1 MSRRARFTKGLTVL
15 AATVALALAGCNAGS
30 NLDQGSSP
38 GSSSSPGSTELP
50 VITVGGGAG
59 PFAENF
65 NPFSPNV
72 MTLVHGVIYEPLFYF
87 NQLKPID
94 QAPIPLLG
102 TEYTWND
109 DGTVLTIKVR
119 TGVQWSDG
127 TPMTAKDVA
136 FTFDLIQK
144 TEELNTSGH
153 SPKSK
158 LIDDSTVELTFDRP
172 SFAEG
177 PNVLGRTYIVP
188 EHLWSK
194 IKDPVT
200 EPNKKPVGTGAFMM
214 DSFTQQ
220 SYALTRNPEYWQEG
234 KPGIGGVRVITL
246 SGNQAATDK
255 YLAGEIDYQSAAIPN
270 LDQLIKNKPELTYLN
285 TGTAQAA
292 LFTCA
297 NAELGCEGPQTD
309 PAVRR
314 ALYLGMDREQ
324 LSNLA
329 FYKLG
334 KPVSPAFALPE
345 RDRAFIEPSIADAPW
360 TADVAAAKKAL
371 EDAGYQLADGVYA
384 KDGKPLRLSIKV
396 VSGWTD
402 FITAVDTL
410 KQQFAAIGIEIVP
423 QQVSVNEWNSA
434 KSTGKFQLVIDS
446 LGQGPAPDP
455 YYVYNNFFSTEA
467 TDKVGGNANPYRNT
481 SRFSDPAVDAAL
493 TRAAGSNDIEIK
505 RAAYFEIQKII
516 SADLPYVPLLI
527 GSTLTEFN
535 TSKVT
540 GFPTEDNLYAF
551 PAAWAAPDN
560 AQVLV
565 NLTPAP

>member
-1 MSRRARFTKGLTVL
+1 MSRTSLLSRGL
-15 AATVALALAGCNAGS
+15 VALAVAASLAVAGCNAGS
-30 NLDQGSSP
+30 NLEQPVASGSSTA
-38 GSSSSPGSTELP
+38 GASRP

-72 MTLVHGVIYEPLFYF
+72 MTLVQGVIYEPLFYF

-94 QAPIPLLG
+94 QAPLPVLG
-102 TEYTWND
+102 TEYSWNE
-109 DGTVLTIKVR
+109 DGTKLTIKVR
-119 TGVQWSDG
+119 SGATWSDG
-127 TPMTAKDVA
+127 KPFTAKDVA
-136 FTFDLIQK
+136 FTFNLIQQTK
-144 TEELNTSGH
+144 ELNTSGH
-153 SPKSK
+153 SPKATEV
-158 LIDDSTVELTFDRP
+158 DETTVELQFDEP
-172 SFAEG
+172 SYAEG
-177 PNVLGRTYIVP
+177 ANVLGRTYMVP
-188 EHLWSK
+188 EHVWSQ
-194 IKDPVT
+194 ISDPVT
-200 EPNKKPVGTGAFMM
+200 EPNEKPVGTGAFML
-214 DSFTQQ
+214 DTFTQQ
-220 SYALTRNPEYWQEG
+220 SYALEANPNYWQEG

-270 LDQLIKNKPELTYLN
+270 LDQLTKNKPDLSYLN

-292 LFTCA
+292 LFTCS
-297 NAELGCEGPQTD
+297 NPKLGCEGPQVD

-314 ALYLGMDREQ
+314 AMYLGMDREQ

-334 KPVSPAFALPE
+334 KPVTPAFALPD
-345 RDRAFIEPSIADAPW
+345 RDRAFIDPSIADAPW
-360 TADVAAAKKAL
+360 TADVQGAKQAL
-371 EDAGYQLADGVYA
+371 EDGGYELKDGGYV
-384 KDGKPLRLSIKV
+384 KDGKPLKLTIKV

-410 KQQFAAIGIEIVP
+410 TQQFAAIGIELVP

-434 KSTGKFQLVIDS
+434 KTTGKFQLVIDS

-455 YYVYNNFFSTEA
+455 YYLYNNFFGTESTV
-467 TDKVGGNANPYRNT
+467 KVGENGNPYGNS

-493 TRAAGSNDIEIK
+493 K
-505 RAAYFEIQKII
+505 RAGGTNDVEVKRQAYFEIQKII
-516 SADLPYVPLLI
+516 SQDLPYVPLLI

-540 GFPTEDNLYAF
+540 GFPTEDNLYADP
-551 PAAWAAPDN
+551 PAWRAPDN
-560 AQVLV
+560 AQVLM
-565 NLTPAP
+565 NLVPVS

>member
-1 MSRRARFTKGLTVL
+1 MSRTTLPIKGLV
-15 AATVALALAGCNAGS
+15 AAAVALCLTVAGCNAGS
-30 NLDQGSSP
+30 NLEQPPAASGSSTA
-38 GSSSSPGSTELP
+38 GASKP

-72 MTLVHGVIYEPLFYF
+72 MTLVQGVIYEPLFYF

-94 QAPIPLLG
+94 QEPVPVLG
-102 TEYTWND
+102 TGYTWNA
-109 DGTVLTIKVR
+109 DGTKLTIEIR
-119 TGVQWSDG
+119 SGATWSDG
-127 TPMTAKDVA
+127 KPFTAKDVA
-136 FTFDLIQK
+136 FTFNLIQQ

-153 SPKSK
+153 SPKAKELSE
-158 LIDDSTVELTFDRP
+158 SSVEIEFDQP

-177 PNVLGRTYIVP
+177 ANVLGRTYIVP
-188 EHLWSK
+188 EHVWSK
-194 IKDPVT
+194 VSDPVT
-200 EPNKKPVGTGAFMM
+200 EPNEEPVGTGPFML
-214 DSFTQQ
+214 DTFTQQ
-220 SYALTRNPEYWQEG
+220 SYALKANPTYWQQG
-234 KPGIGGVRVITL
+234 KPAIGGVRVITL

-270 LDQLIKNKPELTYLN
+270 LDQLIKNKPELSYIN

-297 NAELGCEGPQTD
+297 NPELGCTGPQID
-309 PAVRR
+309 PAVRK
-314 ALYLGMDREQ
+314 AMYLGMDREQ

-334 KPVSPAFALPE
+334 KPVTPAFALPD
-345 RDRAFIEPSIADAPW
+345 RDRAFIDPSIADAPW
-360 TADVAAAKKAL
+360 TADVAGAKAAL
-371 EDAGYQLADGVYA
+371 EEAGYQLKDDVYA
-384 KDGKPLRLSIKV
+384 KDGKPLKLTVKV

-402 FITAVDTL
+402 FITAIDTL
-410 KQQFAAIGIEIVP
+410 KQQFAAIGIELVP

-434 KSTGKFQLVIDS
+434 KATGKFQLVIDS

-455 YYVYNNFFSTEA
+455 YHVYNNFFGTESTV
-467 TDKVGGNANPYRNT
+467 KVGENGNPYGNS
-481 SRFSDPAVDAAL
+481 SRFSNPAVDAEL
-493 TRAAGSNDIEIK
+493 RKAAGTNDVEVK
-505 RAAYFEIQKII
+505 RQAYFAIQKII

-540 GFPTEDNLYAF
+540 GFPTTDNLYAF

-560 AQVLV
+560 AQVLM
-565 NLTPAP
+565 NLVPVG